1 MARQRQGK
9 RPSEAPRSPGS
20 GSPAWPVLSRSVA
33 AVFGGYCLAHTLPI
47 ALFAAMPLARAEAAL
62 FAIQLSF
69 LVYTGAVL
77 WAFAARSAV
86 AAWLGLL
93 LPTAVTGLLAWALT

>member
-1 MARQRQGK
+1 MTT
-9 RPSEAPRSPGS
+9 RSS
-20 GSPAWPVLSRSVA
+20 LISRVVA
-33 AVFGGYCLAHTLPI
+33 AVLGGYALAHALPI
-47 ALFAAMPLARAEAAL
+47 TLAAALPLPRAEAAL